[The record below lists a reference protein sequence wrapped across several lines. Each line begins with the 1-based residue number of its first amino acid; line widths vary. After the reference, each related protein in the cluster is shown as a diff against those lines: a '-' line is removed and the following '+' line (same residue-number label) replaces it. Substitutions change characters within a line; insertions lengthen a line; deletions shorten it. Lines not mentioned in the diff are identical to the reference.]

1 MHSAVRTVV
10 GGPWR
15 ADVTMIRG
23 LASAPAYRSSRHLG
37 GCIGTPGRPLPSRP
51 CWQCP
56 TGVCLLG
63 PSGSGKTTLF
73 KTLLGVL
80 PAQAGAVAV
89 AVDGIDIARLSRRA
103 LARTTAYVPQSAAA
117 PFPFTVRESV
127 TMGRAGR
134 VALFSLPAERG
145 RPRRR
150 GGAAG
155 DGHRAPRRAVDFGD
169 QRR

>member
-1 MHSAVRTVV
+1 
-10 GGPWR
+10 
-15 ADVTMIRG
+15 
-23 LASAPAYRSSRHLG
+23 
-37 GCIGTPGRPLPSRP
+37 
-51 CWQCP
+51 
-56 TGVCLLG
+56 VCLLG